1 MVNRERLHNSMKNLK
16 DEIEGIVGD
25 FLWLETQ
32 AFTTGAVTQQ
42 YVKWDDLFTQLFDT
56 GKQITSLIEQEKE
69 RAGREILDK
78 FVSWVILNKHDLE
91 IAHDLVEYLA
101 ERKE

>member
-1 MVNRERLHNSMKNLK
+1 MKNLK
-16 DEIEGIVGD
+16 DEIEGIMNEHSYKQDVRD
-25 FLWLETQ
+25 FGKPAT
-32 AFTTGAVTQQ
+32 VTQ
-42 YVKWDDLFTQLFDT
+42 YKAIDLVEA
-56 GKQITSLIEQEKE
+56 ITSLIEQESE

-91 IAHDLVEYLA
+91 IAHDLAEYLA